1 MHELGVEWMIT
12 TEGGAQHTREGYT
25 WLLPSYVAIL
35 DTFGS
40 AHVGRSG
47 VAMT

>member
-1 MHELGVEWMIT
+1 MNLYVEWMIT
-12 TEGGAQHTREGYT
+12 ANGGARNTLEDGT
-25 WLLPSYVAIL
+25 WLLLSYVAVL

>member
-1 MHELGVEWMIT
+1 MNVDVEWMIT
-12 TEGGAQHTREGYT
+12 AEGGARDTREGFT
-25 WLLPSYVAIL
+25 RLLLSYVAVL
-35 DTFGS
+35 DPFGS